1 MPYSF
6 AISPDGK
13 ILACGADYDRGL
25 LLYDLE
31 SGKPIR
37 QIVPEDGARTTIRSL
52 AFSPDGKTLAFSSY
66 SYSRSGSTTEL
77 VAWDMERHRPRWKNA
92 RGGHSLAFSPD
103 GRFIAGKAGSRLSV
117 WESRT
122 GKEITEGESI
132 AAAATQ
138 ELAFSSDGI

>member
-1 MPYSF
+1 PKDARGPVVAVHGKTAVVGMMKQNRLMVYDVSAPEKAKVLKLPERMPSSF

-37 QIVPEDGARTTIRSL
+37 QIVPADGARITIRSL

-66 SYSRSGSTTEL
+66 SYSRSGNTTEL
-77 VAWDMERHRPRWKNA
+77 VAWDMERHRPRWK
-92 RGGHSLAFSPD
+92 
-103 GRFIAGKAGSRLSV
+103 
-117 WESRT
+117 
-122 GKEITEGESI
+122 
-132 AAAATQ
+132 
-138 ELAFSSDGI
+138 